1 MNVCIPVDKHQGL
14 DRLVHNHFGSAPMFL
29 LVDTE
34 KLTCET
40 VANRHADHGGGVC
53 HAVGALQ
60 SKPVDA
66 VVTGGIGRGALS
78 KLEAAGYKV
87 FQARPKTV
95 RETVEALKGGSLPV
109 FGREASCGCSDGHH
123 GHSHSCK

>member
-1 MNVCIPVDKHQGL
+1 MNVCIPVANDQGL
-14 DRLVHNHFGSAPMFL
+14 DSLVHNHFGSAPLFL

-40 VANRHADHGGGVC
+40 VVNRHADHGAGVC
-53 HAVGALQ
+53 HAVGALR

-66 VVTGGIGRGALS
+66 VVTGGIGMGALS

-95 RETVEALKGGSLPV
+95 RETIEALQGGSLPA
-109 FGREASCGCSDGHH
+109 FGRDASCGCSHDQH
-123 GHSHSCK
+123 GHQHGCK